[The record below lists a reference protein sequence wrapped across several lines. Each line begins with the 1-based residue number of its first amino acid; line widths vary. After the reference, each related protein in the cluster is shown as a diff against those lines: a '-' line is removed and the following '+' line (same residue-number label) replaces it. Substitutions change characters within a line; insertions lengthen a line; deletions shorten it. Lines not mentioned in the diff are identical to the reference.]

1 MTISAIRS
9 EPLVEGLNVAELAAE
24 AMYREVILTPK
35 PGLVDRHNNG
45 SHTDMNMKLF
55 MSSIATIAPWF
66 ALFVSKGM
74 QTARQEPGQ
83 TLRAIRPIGLACEQA
98 MFRATGGIN
107 THKGGI
113 FSLGLLCSAAG
124 RLQGKG
130 EAIDRSTLCREMSLI
145 CAGMVSRELKQHGD
159 AKTKGEQLFRDHG
172 FTGARGEAESG
183 FVTVRHYG
191 LPVWEKAIRSG
202 YSPEESLLRVLL
214 SLIAHN
220 PDTNILSRGGLDGL
234 RYARRY
240 AARLLGIKHLSG
252 NRFRQALFN
261 MDKAFIA
268 RNLSPGGSADLLAVT
283 WLLSRFPA

>member
-1 MTISAIRS
+1 MTISAIRN
-9 EPLVEGLNVAELAAE
+9 EPWVEGLNVAELAAE

-55 MSSIATIAPWF
+55 MSSIAAIAPWF

-74 QTARQEPGQ
+74 QTARQEPEQ

-130 EAIDRSTLCREMSLI
+130 EELNRSALCREISAI

-183 FVTVRHYG
+183 FMTVRRYG
-191 LPVWEKAIRSG
+191 LPVWEKAIASG
-202 YSPEESLLRVLL
+202 YSPEEALLRVLL
-214 SLIAHN
+214 SFIAHN
-220 PDTNILSRGGLDGL
+220 PDTNILSRGGLTGL

-240 AARLLGIKHLSG
+240 ASRLMGIKNLTG

-261 MDKAFIA
+261 MDNAFIA

>member
-55 MSSIATIAPWF
+55 MSSIAAIAPWF

-107 THKGGI
+107 THKGGDL
-113 FSLGLLCSAAG
+113 FAWSALFCRRASA
-124 RLQGKG
+124 RQRRS
-130 EAIDRSTLCREMSLI
+130 DRSQR
-145 CAGMVSRELKQHGD
+145 A
-159 AKTKGEQLFRDHG
+159 
-172 FTGARGEAESG
+172 
-183 FVTVRHYG
+183 
-191 LPVWEKAIRSG
+191 LP
-202 YSPEESLLRVLL
+202 
-214 SLIAHN
+214 
-220 PDTNILSRGGLDGL
+220 
-234 RYARRY
+234 
-240 AARLLGIKHLSG
+240 
-252 NRFRQALFN
+252 
-261 MDKAFIA
+261 
-268 RNLSPGGSADLLAVT
+268 
-283 WLLSRFPA
+283 